1 MTPLTSEL
9 DPKEQGRLLMKY
21 GLDIKES
28 DYKLESQ
35 VEVSGHEVEEEKGI
49 TKFEKEDIFDEVK
62 E

>member
-1 MTPLTSEL
+1 
-9 DPKEQGRLLMKY
+9 MKY

-62 E
+62 EW